1 MIQILENYFHDMKR
15 FSWIR
20 RIRILIHIKYWYHN
34 TPYLELPS
42 LPHHICQI
50 LPTKTSPQH
59 NYHYVLHR
67 FPCFVLSIF
76 TTHHSYWIYQTIH
89 QANPL
94 KFFIK
99 IYTDQ
104 KNIWIKHATYKNSE
118 SLRAVSLSKLDSMVN
133 SNSIF
138 NTKSAKMAKQNGR
151 SSLIFTT
158 QLVHTITPII
168 STKNPFLLFS

>member
-1 MIQILENYFHDMKR
+1 MIPTHSIPRASL
-15 FSWIR
+15 SPS
-20 RIRILIHIKYWYHN
+20 
-34 TPYLELPS
+34 PYLS
-42 LPHHICQI
+42 NFT

-104 KNIWIKHATYKNSE
+104 KNIWTKHATYKNSE